1 MKTKCPH
8 CGEEYE
14 VEADA
19 LGQTA
24 ECATCGGEFQVRDAE
39 AKPAGSPRKPS
50 AKIVRAPAKKKR
62 TPVATRC
69 PFCQTQLPPGAVKCA
84 SCGEWLPGSKPKDPI
99 PYIILLLLFGQFG
112 LHNFYAKQPAQGIVK
127 IVIVLMTLLFLCL
140 SSRGKDEEVAIVI
153 TIVLALANAVW
164 CIIDLCRYKEIL
176 SAAGKS

>member
-112 LHNFYAKQPAQGIVK
+112 LHNFYAKQPVQGIAK
-127 IVIVLMTLLFLCL
+127 ITISLIALLSLAM
-140 SSRGKDEEVAIVI
+140 GKEGVVVAIVFI
-153 TIVLALANAVW
+153 FVIAIW